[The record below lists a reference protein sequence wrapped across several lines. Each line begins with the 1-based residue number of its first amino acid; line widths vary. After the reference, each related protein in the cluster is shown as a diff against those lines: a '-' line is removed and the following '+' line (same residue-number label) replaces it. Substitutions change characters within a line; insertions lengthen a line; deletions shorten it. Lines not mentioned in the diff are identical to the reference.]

1 MIGHPIKTRTFFKNV
16 SRLEDEIAIVR
27 KDEQN
32 DVEQIKKQIFNLRD
46 ELTNQRASYVPQID
60 SAKEGF
66 QSDKTSSNFSR
77 FWMSSTLFEIRL
89 KPFQVF

>member
-1 MIGHPIKTRTFFKNV
+1 M
-16 SRLEDEIAIVR
+16 R

-66 QSDKTSSNFSR
+66 QLYSDAYALFLADETSFNFDR
-77 FWMSSTLFEIRL
+77 FWMNRTLFEIRL
-89 KPFQVF
+89 KPFQVFRR

>member
-1 MIGHPIKTRTFFKNV
+1 M
-16 SRLEDEIAIVR
+16 R

-46 ELTNQRASYVPQID
+46 ELTNQRVSYVPQID

-66 QSDKTSSNFSR
+66 RLCSDAYS
-77 FWMSSTLFEIRL
+77 LF
-89 KPFQVF
+89 FDG

>member
-1 MIGHPIKTRTFFKNV
+1 MRFIFTAKRGITLFF
-16 SRLEDEIAIVR
+16 RLEDEIAIVR

-32 DVEQIKKQIFNLRD
+32 NVEQIKKQIFNLRD

-66 QSDKTSSNFSR
+66 QTISSRLVF
-77 FWMSSTLFEIRL
+77 MPTL
-89 KPFQVF
+89 QH

>member
-1 MIGHPIKTRTFFKNV
+1 MTWFF
-16 SRLEDEIAIVR
+16 RLEDEIAIVR

-66 QSDKTSSNFSR
+66 QLYSDAYALFFS
-77 FWMSSTLFEIRL
+77 W
-89 KPFQVF
+89 

>member
-1 MIGHPIKTRTFFKNV
+1 MGAINFLRSEAVLHYFF
-16 SRLEDEIAIVR
+16 RLEDEIAIVR

-66 QSDKTSSNFSR
+66 QTISSRLVF
-77 FWMSSTLFEIRL
+77 MPTL
-89 KPFQVF
+89 QH

>member
-1 MIGHPIKTRTFFKNV
+1 MHFFKNV

-66 QSDKTSSNFSR
+66 QLGSLR
-77 FWMSSTLFEIRL
+77 FIFALIKL
-89 KPFQVF
+89 HPI

>member
-1 MIGHPIKTRTFFKNV
+1 M
-16 SRLEDEIAIVR
+16 R

-66 QSDKTSSNFSR
+66 LTFNDDYALCSDG
-77 FWMSSTLFEIRL
+77 
-89 KPFQVF
+89 

>member
-1 MIGHPIKTRTFFKNV
+1 M
-16 SRLEDEIAIVR
+16 R

-66 QSDKTSSNFSR
+66 QTFNDGYS
-77 FWMSSTLFEIRL
+77 LF
-89 KPFQVF
+89 FDG

>member
-1 MIGHPIKTRTFFKNV
+1 MTV
-16 SRLEDEIAIVR
+16 VLRLEDEIAIVR

-66 QSDKTSSNFSR
+66 RLFSDAYA
-77 FWMSSTLFEIRL
+77 LFL
-89 KPFQVF
+89 SW